1 MLCKRFQFYYSR
13 LYLKKYTS
21 LFLFIKFLCFSNI
34 GLKNFSSKQLDEHK
48 NHDNAAD
55 DDDGSDHDD
64 DFDDWFLIKILS
76 YIEIRPFLIFILL
89 VYCSKQFHLKTT
101 FKVSHHIMFFNLSY
115 FEDVNWVKRL
125 QND

>member
-1 MLCKRFQFYYSR
+1 M
-13 LYLKKYTS
+13 KKYIS
-21 LFLFIKFLCFSNI
+21 LFLFINFLCFINI
-34 GLKNFSSKQLDEHK
+34 GFKNFSSKQLDEHK
-48 NHDNAAD
+48 NHDNAADD

-101 FKVSHHIMFFNLSY
+101 FKVFHHKMFFFNLSY

>member
-1 MLCKRFQFYYSR
+1 MSYKIRYIQMHCKHFQFYQSK
-13 LYLKKYTS
+13 LYLKKYIS
-21 LFLFIKFLCFSNI
+21 LFLFINFLCFINI
-34 GLKNFSSKQLDEHK
+34 GFKNFSSKQLDEHK

-101 FKVSHHIMFFNLSY
+101 FKVFHHRMFLI
-115 FEDVNWVKRL
+115 
-125 QND
+125 